1 MLVSRCWWQAAAMY
15 AKTRCMC
22 AGGHVSKVTRGGT
35 RTRNLLLRREA
46 PYPLG
51 HTSLDLEVVL
61 HGWPNRLGPAGSGRT
76 QPDPAGM
83 GPVLLDFTSMG
94 LVLLYFTRPI

>member
-1 MLVSRCWWQAAAMY
+1 
-15 AKTRCMC
+15 
-22 AGGHVSKVTRGGT
+22 
-35 RTRNLLLRREA
+35 
-46 PYPLG
+46 
-51 HTSLDLEVVL
+51 VVL